1 MTGQSSSLPECL
13 ISSCHCS
20 VDISFVSFLDF
31 GDHLFGG
38 RVHGLERLAG
48 SRCLEL
54 IVDENLRKKKSLFS
68 LKTFGIARDEASSF
82 DQKKKTKSEL

>member
-1 MTGQSSSLPECL
+1 MTGHSSSLPESL

-20 VDISFVSFLDF
+20 VNISFVSFLDL
-31 GDHLFGG
+31 GDDLFGG

-54 IVDENLRKKKSLFS
+54 IVDENLRKKKKNFFEKRY
-68 LKTFGIARDEASSF
+68 KTFGIARDEASSF
-82 DQKKKTKSEL
+82 DQKKKT